1 MIKLK
6 NILIEECWK
15 DYEQI
20 GMKKK
25 DDRLVPN
32 CVLVDEEA
40 INEVGES
47 TAKPLKWRV
56 ASDPVRKIT
65 LSAQNIMGRHNI
77 KETGWI
83 RVEYIAQ
90 SEVDPKAFYIISL
103 ATQLYNAGNDHA
115 YKPKIKSGAGV
126 LLVRTNVSF
135 TISSDTSREEPETN
149 LNEQYRVMSTVIECL
164 SDYIDH
170 VEGLVVSI
178 GDDEYTCVIQ
188 TIYIAPK
195 SDVTGNTSNPDSSID
210 SRRGRLYQ
218 AFIKK
223 NLEKLPI
230 SMDIET
236 KPDMFVLNR
245 KSLFDSLKF

>member
-6 NILIEECWK
+6 NIL
-15 DYEQI
+15 
-20 GMKKK
+20 
-25 DDRLVPN
+25 V
-32 CVLVDEEA
+32 
-40 INEVGES
+40 NEVGEG

-77 KETGWI
+77 IETGWI
-83 RVEYIAQ
+83 KVEYLAQ
-90 SEVDPKAFYIISL
+90 SEVNPKAFYIINL
-103 ATQLYNAGNDHA
+103 ATQLYNAGNDHT
-115 YKPKIKSGAGV
+115 YKPKIKSDAGA

-149 LNEQYRVMSTVIECL
+149 LNEQYRVMSTVIECIK
-164 SDYIDH
+164 DYIDH
-170 VEGLVVSI
+170 VEGLVISI
-178 GDDEYTCVIQ
+178 GDDEYTCIVQ
-188 TIYIAPK
+188 TIYVAPK
-195 SDVTGNTSNPDSSID
+195 SDVVGGTATVDSNID

-218 AFIKK
+218 TFIKK

-230 SMDIET
+230 DMKVET

>member
-1 MIKLK
+1 
-6 NILIEECWK
+6 
-15 DYEQI
+15 
-20 GMKKK
+20 
-25 DDRLVPN
+25 
-32 CVLVDEEA
+32 
-40 INEVGES
+40 
-47 TAKPLKWRV
+47 
-56 ASDPVRKIT
+56 
-65 LSAQNIMGRHNI
+65 MGRHNI

-83 RVEYIAQ
+83 KVEYIAQ
-90 SEVDPKAFYIISL
+90 SEVNPKAFYIINL
-103 ATQLYNAGNDHA
+103 ATQLYNAGSDHT
-115 YKPKIKSGAGV
+115 YKLKIKSDAGV

-135 TISSDTSREEPETN
+135 TISSDTAHEEPETN

-164 SDYIDH
+164 TDYIDH

-188 TIYIAPK
+188 TIYVAPK
-195 SDVTGNTSNPDSSID
+195 SDVTGNTGNPDSSID

-230 SMDIET
+230 GMDIET

-245 KSLFDSLKF
+245 ENIFDKIKF